1 MLRRVALS
9 LLVVGLG
16 SALLLT
22 ACGRE
27 ATAPEAFSPTVAL
40 SAAGEKA
47 APANFIDALNVNLA
61 SRDTRLAVARVET
74 ITMVGAENEVGRT
87 LYASDRQ
94 LRLPYRWVPGDER
107 RLADGDKITYLV
119 DQSDGTANPS
129 LPNAITEA
137 AIDRA
142 METWDGAQCSN
153 LQVLKRPDTG
163 ADPDIIDFLLGMGA
177 PGDPFLA
184 DIVNAG
190 FAPAA
195 FFEALAPGGS
205 SYIIAV
211 TFTLIFVDDDGFPTD
226 INHDHNLDTA
236 LKEVYYNNRF
246 PWSVTGAGGVDVETI
261 ALHENGHSLELGHFG
276 NIFVTENNSKL
287 HVAPRA
293 VMNAVYLGP
302 MRELATSDQGAFCST
317 FGSWPNR

>member
-9 LLVVGLG
+9 LFVSALG
-16 SALLLT
+16 AVLLLT

-27 ATAPEAFSPTVAL
+27 EFAPDVFAPVTALTPARET
-40 SAAGEKA
+40 A
-47 APANFIDALNVNLA
+47 APVNLIDALNASLA
-61 SRDTRLAVARVET
+61 GQDMRLAVARVET
-74 ITMVGAENEVGRT
+74 ITMAGAENEVGRT

-94 LRLPYRWVPGDER
+94 LRLPYRWVPGDVR
-107 RLADGDKITYLV
+107 RLADGENITYLV
-119 DQSDGTANPS
+119 DQSDGTATPG
-129 LPNAITEA
+129 LPNALTEA

-142 METWDGAQCSN
+142 METWDGVPCSS
-153 LQVLKRPDTG
+153 LQVLKRSDTG
-163 ADPDIIDFLLGMGA
+163 EDPDIIDFMLGMGA
-177 PGDPFLA
+177 PGNPFLA

-211 TFTLIFVDDDGFPTD
+211 TFTLIFVDDEGYPTD
-226 INHDHNLDTA
+226 INQDHYLDTA

-261 ALHENGHSLELGHFG
+261 ALHENGHSFELGHFG
-276 NIFVTENNSKL
+276 NIFVTESNSKL

-302 MRELATSDQGAFCST
+302 MRELATSDQGAFCSL